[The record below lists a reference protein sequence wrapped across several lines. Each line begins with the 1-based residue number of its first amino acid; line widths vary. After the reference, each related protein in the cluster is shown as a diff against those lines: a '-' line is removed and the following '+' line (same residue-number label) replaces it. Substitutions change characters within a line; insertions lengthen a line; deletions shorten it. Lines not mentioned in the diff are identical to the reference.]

1 MSWVFF
7 YRPIFLN
14 QVIGLTEVQI
24 GFLSAVL
31 TFSTIVS
38 PLVGGYLADRFG
50 RKRVLMMFDT
60 TSWLSSLTVWF
71 WTQNMWYAFV
81 AYVLEGL
88 VSVIYSVWEC
98 LLVEDTAPENRSS
111 IYGTIS
117 AIYSVGSLSTPVAG
131 YIVGLYGIDAGT
143 RMLFLLTLV
152 SLIPMFAIRLVL
164 LRETEFGKQIMK
176 EKSFTGLKGYR
187 DSLSVIKKNRI
198 ILVLLFTSVLGS
210 FYYASV
216 TYRSLFLIHE
226 NGLGLNEELAS
237 LVPAAS
243 SISSLIMALFVVPKL
258 ASKASYVKAL
268 ALGYGLGCLASLFLS
283 LSPKGSLLSAM
294 LSSVILGIYGVT
306 AFSVSRTFLTN
317 EIEAADSKARA
328 KILSITVT
336 LTSLLGLPAPV
347 LMGYLFSLN
356 PRIPFMVVS
365 ATLAISLT
373 VLLAATKK
381 QVSSKPTSN

>member
-38 PLVGGYLADRFG
+38 PLVGGYLDDRFG

-71 WTQNMWYAFV
+71 WTQNILYAFV

-131 YIVGLYGIDAGT
+131 YIVGLYGIDVGT
-143 RMLFLLTLV
+143 RMLFLLYPCFFDTNV
-152 SLIPMFAIRLVL
+152 
-164 LRETEFGKQIMK
+164 
-176 EKSFTGLKGYR
+176 R
-187 DSLSVIKKNRI
+187 D
-198 ILVLLFTSVLGS
+198 
-210 FYYASV
+210 
-216 TYRSLFLIHE
+216 
-226 NGLGLNEELAS
+226 
-237 LVPAAS
+237 
-243 SISSLIMALFVVPKL
+243 
-258 ASKASYVKAL
+258 
-268 ALGYGLGCLASLFLS
+268 
-283 LSPKGSLLSAM
+283 
-294 LSSVILGIYGVT
+294 
-306 AFSVSRTFLTN
+306 
-317 EIEAADSKARA
+317 
-328 KILSITVT
+328 
-336 LTSLLGLPAPV
+336 
-347 LMGYLFSLN
+347 
-356 PRIPFMVVS
+356 
-365 ATLAISLT
+365 
-373 VLLAATKK
+373 
-381 QVSSKPTSN
+381 